1 MHDVNLLKAYG
12 TLAVIKLCYKA
23 KVLVLGL
30 YLLAQLFEV
39 GIELWKFCP
48 KIIKRTFE
56 ILIRYEQM
64 LLNVFLTYG
73 ISAFACQNNQFPYDI
88 DAGKVDA
95 WVGLREMSLLCLLH
109 CL

>member
-1 MHDVNLLKAYG
+1 M
-12 TLAVIKLCYKA
+12 
-23 KVLVLGL
+23 LVLCL
-30 YLLAQLFEV
+30 YLFAQFFEV

-48 KIIKRTFE
+48 KIVRN
-56 ILIRYEQM
+56 EQM